1 MQVILMERIENLGA
15 LGDIVDVKSGF
26 ARNFLV
32 PQKKAKTAT
41 KSNIAEFETLRG
53 DLEKKAAGITK
64 AAEDRLVAINSV
76 GDLEIEVRAGVGGK
90 LFGSVSN
97 NEIAELVTAKG
108 VDIER
113 REVRMPDGPIRNI
126 GEYEILIH
134 LHGGVEATVKV
145 NVIADADSD
154 MEEVEKQVIGTFT
167 DDIMPL
173 N

>member
-1 MQVILMERIENLGA
+1 MQVILMERIENLDA

-32 PQKKAKTAT
+32 PQQKAKTAT
-41 KSNIAEFETLRG
+41 KSNIAEFETLRS
-53 DLEKKAAGITK
+53 DLEKKAADVTK
-64 AAEDRLVAINSV
+64 AAEDRLVAINGV

-97 NEIAELVTAKG
+97 NEIAELITAKG
-108 VDIER
+108 VAVER
-113 REVRMPDGPIRNI
+113 REVRMPDGAIRNI

-145 NVIADADSD
+145 NVVADADSD
-154 MEEVEKQVIGTFT
+154 MEEVQKQVIGTFT

>member
-32 PQKKAKTAT
+32 PQHKAKIAT
-41 KSNIAEFETLRG
+41 KNNVSEFESLRAG
-53 DLEKKAAGITK
+53 LEKKAAEVTK
-64 AAEDRLVAINSV
+64 AAEDRLVAINGV
-76 GDLEIEVRAGVGGK
+76 GELEIEVRAGVGGK

-97 NEIAELVTAKG
+97 NEIAELITAKG
-108 VDIER
+108 VTVER
-113 REVRMPDGPIRNI
+113 REIRMPDGPIRNI
-126 GEYEILIH
+126 GDYEILVH
-134 LHGGVEATVKV
+134 LQGGVEATVKV
-145 NVIADADSD
+145 KVVADADSE

>member
-32 PQKKAKTAT
+32 PQQKAKIAT
-41 KSNIAEFETLRG
+41 KTNVSEFESLRS
-53 DLEKKAAGITK
+53 DLEKKAAAVTK
-64 AAEDRLVAINSV
+64 AAEDRQVAINGV

-97 NEIAELVTAKG
+97 NEIAEAITAKG
-108 VDIER
+108 VEVER

-126 GEYEILIH
+126 GDYEILVH
-134 LHGGVEATVKV
+134 LQGGVEATVKV
-145 NVIADADSD
+145 SVVADADSE
-154 MEEVEKQVIGTFT
+154 MEEIQKQVIGTFT

>member
-32 PQKKAKTAT
+32 PQQKAKIAT
-41 KSNIAEFETLRG
+41 KTNVSEFESLRS
-53 DLEKKAAGITK
+53 DLEKKAAAVTK
-64 AAEDRLVAINSV
+64 AAEDRQVAINGV

-97 NEIAELVTAKG
+97 NEIAEAITAKG
-108 VDIER
+108 VKVER

-126 GEYEILIH
+126 GDYEILVH
-134 LHGGVEATVKV
+134 LQGGVEATVKV
-145 NVIADADSD
+145 TVVADADSE
-154 MEEVEKQVIGTFT
+154 MEEIEKQVIGTFT

>member
-32 PQKKAKTAT
+32 PQQKAKIAT
-41 KSNIAEFETLRG
+41 KTNVSEFESLRS
-53 DLEKKAAGITK
+53 DLEKKAAAVTK
-64 AAEDRLVAINSV
+64 AAEDRQAAINGV

-97 NEIAELVTAKG
+97 NEIAEAITAKG
-108 VDIER
+108 VDVER

-126 GEYEILIH
+126 GDYEILIY
-134 LHGGVEATVKV
+134 LQGGVEASVKV
-145 NVIADADSD
+145 SVIADADSE
-154 MEEVEKQVIGTFT
+154 MEEIEKQVIGTFT

>member
-1 MQVILMERIENLGA
+1 MERIENLGA
-15 LGDIVDVKSGF
+15 LGDVVDVKSGF

-41 KSNIAEFETLRG
+41 KSNIAEFEHLRA
-53 DLEKKAAGITK
+53 DLEKAAAERTK
-64 AAEDRLVAINSV
+64 AAEDRLTAVKGV

-97 NEIAELVTAKG
+97 NEIAELITEKG
-108 VDIER
+108 VKVER

-126 GEYEILIH
+126 GDYEILVH

-145 NVIADADSD
+145 SVVADADSE
-154 MEEVEKQVIGTFT
+154 MEVIEKQVIGTFT

>member
-32 PQKKAKTAT
+32 PQQKAKTAT
-41 KSNIAEFETLRG
+41 KSNIAEFETLRS
-53 DLEKKAAGITK
+53 DLEKKAADVTK
-64 AAEDRLVAINSV
+64 AAEDRLVAINGV
-76 GDLEIEVRAGVGGK
+76 GALEIEVRAGVGGK

-97 NEIAELVTAKG
+97 NEVAELISAKG
-108 VDIER
+108 VAVER
-113 REVRMPDGPIRNI
+113 REVRMPDGAIRNI